1 MHFPSLKDFYTDSN
15 IHIQK
20 WWPEPLISALLNQVV
35 MWFRLQHWQS
45 ALSQVS
51 AGAGIS
57 SSGSTFTQ
65 IMRLYFL
72 LLYTST
78 PLHLGGKCCT
88 FHSTAFICS
97 GVTFKICHFKN
108 MIRFPNFHVS
118 NSPNNVSVQFEP
130 LETFHVSTS
139 IETGSQ
145 KYTAGNV
152 TYNLYCLNCG
162 E

>member
-1 MHFPSLKDFYTDSN
+1 
-15 IHIQK
+15 
-20 WWPEPLISALLNQVV
+20 
-35 MWFRLQHWQS
+35 
-45 ALSQVS
+45 
-51 AGAGIS
+51 
-57 SSGSTFTQ
+57 
-65 IMRLYFL
+65 MRLYFL

-108 MIRFPNFHVS
+108 MI
-118 NSPNNVSVQFEP
+118 SVQFEP

-145 KYTAGNV
+145 KYTASNV

-162 E
+162 VVKMCFKEKSLMKVMHDAHL